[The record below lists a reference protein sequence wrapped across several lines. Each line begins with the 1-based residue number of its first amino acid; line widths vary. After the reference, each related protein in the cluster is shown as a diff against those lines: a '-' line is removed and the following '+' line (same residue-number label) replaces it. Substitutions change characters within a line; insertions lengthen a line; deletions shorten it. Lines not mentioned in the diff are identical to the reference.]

1 MRNFILFI
9 RRFFN
14 LILFLAVEIVCIVL
28 IARNGSMQGN
38 DVMSS
43 ANTAIGLLYKKQND
57 VVYYFG
63 LKRMND
69 SLMNENMRLR
79 LQLAERYST
88 DTFTDLVVSKP
99 FETGDSIKKIVDYSR
114 YIYHAARVINN
125 SVSGTNN
132 YITLNRGSKD
142 GVRKNMAVITGSGVV
157 GRVVHV
163 SGNFASALSVLS
175 VKQQVSAHLKDGT
188 IGYVSWEGK
197 KPDELIMQDVPQQI
211 KVKRGDSVFT
221 TRYSFFP
228 PDVLIGTVYKTQY
241 IKKNNLQILHLR
253 TSVNFRNL
261 QYVYVVENTYLP
273 ERRQLEDSVKNK

>member
-1 MRNFILFI
+1 LRNFILFV

-14 LILFLAVEIVCIVL
+14 LILFLALEIVCVIL
-28 IARNGSMQGN
+28 IARTNSMQGN

-43 ANTAIGLLYKKQND
+43 ANTVIGLMYQKQND

-69 SLMNENMRLR
+69 SLVNENMRLR
-79 LQLAERYST
+79 LQLAARYST
-88 DTFTDLVVSKP
+88 DTFTDLTVTKP
-99 FETGDSIKKIVDYSR
+99 FETGDSVKKIVEYSK
-114 YIYHAARVINN
+114 YTYHSARVVNN
-125 SVSGTNN
+125 SVSGSNN
-132 YITLNRGSKD
+132 YITINRGSKD
-142 GVRKNMAVITGSGVV
+142 GIRKNMAVITGSGIV
-157 GRVVHV
+157 GRIVHV

-175 VKQQVSAHLKDGT
+175 VKQPVSARLKDGT

-197 KPDELIMQDVPQQI
+197 RPDELIMQDVPQQI
-211 KVKRGDSVFT
+211 KVKKGDTVYT

-228 PDVLIGTVYKTQY
+228 PDVMIGTVVKTEY

-253 TSVNFRNL
+253 TSTNFRNL
-261 QYVYVVENTYLP
+261 QYVYVVENAYLP